1 MRSVAPMRTAKIG
14 YIVISSVLCLLG
26 ILLIAIPG
34 FSVKAL
40 GVICGIILLAFGVI
54 KLIGFFSKDLFRL
67 AFQYD
72 LAFGILMMILGILL
86 FVHPDGLM
94 NFICIAMG
102 IFILA
107 EALFKVQIALEAKP
121 FGIKEWWLIMAFAV
135 LAGICGLLLLF
146 RPGESARVLT
156 VLVGI
161 TLLAEGLLNLCTVIT
176 SVKIIHHQ
184 QPDVIETDF
193 YEERED

>member
-40 GVICGIILLAFGVI
+40 GIICGIILLAFGVI

-72 LAFGILMMILGILL
+72 LAFGILMMIIGIFLL
-86 FVHPDGLM
+86 VHPDGLM

-107 EALFKVQIALEAKP
+107 DALFKVQIALEAKP

-135 LAGICGLLLLF
+135 FAGICGLLLLF
-146 RPGESARVLT
+146 RPGASARVLT

-176 SVKIIHHQ
+176 SVKIIHYQ
-184 QPDVIETDF
+184 QPDVIEADF